1 MMMWPLKPSPQ
12 AIAKLKLKPYTKR
25 YTRRM
30 MMWPLPS
37 KPSPQ
42 AIAKL
47 KESKE
52 LLDLELLSQEEYDE
66 IKIELTPIIRGNN

>member
-1 MMMWPLKPSPQ
+1 MLLLF
-12 AIAKLKLKPYTKR
+12 AINKYLTVDDLDNAFSFGEILIGNIKM
-25 YTRRM
+25 TRE
-30 MMWPLPS
+30 
-37 KPSPQ
+37 Q

-66 IKIELTPIIRGNN
+66 IKMELTPIIRGNN